1 MTNNTTTEYLVTA
14 QGYENNDEYKQ
25 TLLLHDY
32 FLVENENKAKQAF
45 REKFNSTHTIV
56 RIYSATKIV

>member
-1 MTNNTTTEYLVTA
+1 MTNIVEEYLVTA
-14 QGYENNDEYKQ
+14 QGYEKNDEYKQ

-45 REKFNSTHTIV
+45 TDKFNPTHTIV